1 MLTIKETRDNTTKKI
16 IVERI
21 RQKIGLPTSY
31 SAKIFDD
38 MISILLSNII
48 IKEKIKIKHFGTFF
62 LRKKN
67 KRIGR
72 NPQNKISHVISERN
86 VVTFKISDLLKKKLI
101 NVKKKY

>member
-1 MLTIKETRDNTTKKI
+1 MKETRDNTTKKI
-16 IVERI
+16 IADSV

-31 SAKIFDD
+31 STKILDD

-62 LRKKN
+62 LKKKK

-86 VVTFKISDLLKKKLI
+86 VVTFKISDLLKKKI
-101 NVKKKY
+101 NYNVKKKY